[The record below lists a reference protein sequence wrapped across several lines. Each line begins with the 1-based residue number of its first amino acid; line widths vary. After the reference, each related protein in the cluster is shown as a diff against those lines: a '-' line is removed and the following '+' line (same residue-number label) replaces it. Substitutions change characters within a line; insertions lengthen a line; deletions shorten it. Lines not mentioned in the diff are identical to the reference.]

1 MDTASQSLPVRLEL
15 TFSAG
20 NITAV
25 RSDTA
30 TSGQGD
36 KVVDVEDITTCRADI
51 YGMVDVIY
59 SVTSDGLMTAS
70 D

>member
-15 TFSAG
+15 TFATS

-25 RSDTA
+25 RS
-30 TSGQGD
+30 GD
-36 KVVDVEDITTCRADI
+36 GNSQTGTVVDNSGATMRADV

-59 SVTSDGLMTAS
+59 SVMSDGLMTAS